1 MRTRMMPQS
10 SGFDEMPIPPALI
23 LPRKGEEISPFPLYG
38 GRLGWACFCANQIPT
53 PVKLPLAHV
62 LDGFQGQVVS
72 VNAEAVDRAFAH
84 R

>member
-38 GRLGWACFCANQIPT
+38 GRLGWESETIAKT
-53 PVKLPLAHV
+53 HV
-62 LDGFQGQVVS
+62 RIVQGQK
-72 VNAEAVDRAFAH
+72 ERK
-84 R
+84 

>member
-38 GRLGWACFCANQIPT
+38 GRSPVHNLQTTIVRIPGKENNT
-53 PVKLPLAHV
+53 L
-62 LDGFQGQVVS
+62 
-72 VNAEAVDRAFAH
+72 
-84 R
+84 